1 MICIVGG
8 DWAEKLAS
16 SASPGKWVTSLTQRP
31 DVVPGSESAPVQAP
45 RGGATLASKPTCQHG
60 VAPGR
65 TPYGGLFLRCLL
77 LPCALGGFLVM
88 SKKGTVVGVRADGNL
103 KEPFRLILSTTG
115 QMPALGG
122 GGSHVLT
129 APSPCPGARSYPC
142 GEHPRSWGSSM
153 FEACVRCA
161 GRLRTPGRAPRC
173 VEWACRGSALTLVL
187 PVRYSWASR
196 IHPDVFS
203 FQLAEWVSVYFPT

>member
-115 QMPALGG
+115 QMPALAGG
-122 GGSHVLT
+122 GF
-129 APSPCPGARSYPC
+129 PCADCTLSL
-142 GEHPRSWGSSM
+142 PRGQ
-153 FEACVRCA
+153 
-161 GRLRTPGRAPRC
+161 
-173 VEWACRGSALTLVL
+173 VL
-187 PVRYSWASR
+187 PMWGA
-196 IHPDVFS
+196 
-203 FQLAEWVSVYFPT
+203 PTELGELNV